1 MFGILDVAT
10 NDWTDGIFSTL
21 WRRTLKAFE
30 VSTKSG
36 IRMLFSS
43 FLYKNSFT
51 FSVEEAW
58 WIILDGP
65 VDAIWIENLN
75 SVLDDN
81 KLLTLANGDRIPMA
95 PNVKL
100 IFEVHNIDNASPATV
115 SRCGMI
121 FMSSTV
127 LPWRPIFQAWAN
139 KQLKNIGIYI
149 FEILE
154 KHFDEIF
161 KLLITKCS
169 PKMKVYECNYI
180 NQVYILSFSYIEVL
194 RFYY

>member
-1 MFGILDVAT
+1 MKSPLNPAFVRLVPVRIRTGLSCILD
-10 NDWTDGIFSTL
+10 
-21 WRRTLKAFE
+21 
-30 VSTKSG
+30 
-36 IRMLFSS
+36 
-43 FLYKNSFT
+43 
-51 FSVEEAW
+51 EAW

-81 KLLTLANGDRIPMA
+81 RLLTLANGDRIPMA

-100 IFEVHNIDNASPATV
+100 VFEVHNIDNASPATV

-139 KQLKNIGIYI
+139 KQTKNIGTSI
-149 FEILE
+149 FNLLE

-161 KLLITKCS
+161 KLLIAKCS

-180 NQVYILSFSYIEVL
+180 RQVCFVVCHLFAHRRRVSFA
-194 RFYY
+194 

>member
-21 WRRTLKAFE
+21 WRRTLKAYE
-30 VSTKSG
+30 ISTKSG
-36 IRMLFSS
+36 IRTTCSS
-43 FLYKNSFT
+43 SADENPSIGC
-51 FSVEEAW
+51 VDEAW

-81 KLLTLANGDRIPMA
+81 RLLTLANGDRISMA

-127 LPWRPIFQAWAN
+127 LPWRPIFQAWA
-139 KQLKNIGIYI
+139 KRQAKSIGSL
-149 FEILE
+149 ILAVLDR
-154 KHFDEIF
+154 HFDEIF
-161 KLLITKCS
+161 KLLIAKCS

-180 NQVYILSFSYIEVL
+180 KQVGLVL
-194 RFYY
+194 CAHGQAHPFD